1 MIKFLKVFLVANCVV
16 AGLISMIY
24 VVGCFTTWT
33 IIPVWTVQDIHPE
46 VVRVIEVCLALVSLF
61 ISIDPDLEI

>member
-16 AGLISMIY
+16 AGLVSTIY
-24 VVGCFTTWT
+24 VLGCFITWT

-61 ISIDPDLEI
+61 ILADSDLEI